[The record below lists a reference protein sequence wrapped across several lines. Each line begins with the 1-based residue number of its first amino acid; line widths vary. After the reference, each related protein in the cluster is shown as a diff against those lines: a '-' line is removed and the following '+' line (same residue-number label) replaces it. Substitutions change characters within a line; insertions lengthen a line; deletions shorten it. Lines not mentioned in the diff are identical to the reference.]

1 MRQPTA
7 TLAALLLG
15 SALIAGCS
23 DDPGQPAPTTAVP
36 VDTPSP
42 AGTAPA
48 TAAPT
53 VSGPAGAA
61 PTDIPVRDA
70 SEATPTAAPQ
80 PPVRLVYEALG
91 IDMPVVPVGVA
102 DDGQME
108 VRPDALEAG
117 WYRFGP
123 TVGAEEGTAV
133 VAAHAGSYVTP
144 RGPFYDL
151 KDARPGDQVRVARA
165 DGAVL
170 TYEVTSVE
178 KVGKNVIDLEQYF
191 RRDGAPRLVLF
202 TCGGRWDEARQSYDD
217 NVVVSAEPVDG

>member
-1 MRQPTA
+1 MRTPTA
-7 TLAALLLG
+7 TVAALLLG
-15 SALIAGCS
+15 PALLAGCS

-42 AGTAPA
+42 AGTAPG
-48 TAAPT
+48 TAAST
-53 VSGPAGAA
+53 VTEPAGAA

-70 SEATPTAAPQ
+70 GEAARTTAPR
-80 PPVRLVYEALG
+80 PPVRLVYDALD

-151 KDARPGDQVRVARA
+151 KDARPGDRVRVTRA
-165 DGAVL
+165 DGQVL
-170 TYEVTSVE
+170 DYEVTSVE
-178 KVGKNVIDLEQYF
+178 KVGKDVIDLEQYF

-217 NVVVSAEPVDG
+217 NVVVSARPVGG